1 MIRLPLTFLLALM
14 PCLAAA
20 QSFDGAYVSA
30 EALAYSSER
39 DMGQLTYSGG
49 AQVSFGPG
57 ILASADL
64 TFYGFETLEGDAS
77 SATLHSAYWIT
88 PDTAVGAFLGRDSSG
103 GSDGAFYGIEGRT
116 SFSVAAI
123 EGFLGQSDGTMT
135 DGLMYGLSGQ
145 FSFAGL
151 EMTAG
156 YAGIGGDDATDHL
169 SLTGAWR
176 LGPGPSLYA
185 EFGTLSGAVDDDYIA
200 LGIRLGIGQNGGT
213 TFGPRSVFEIAPGL

>member
-1 MIRLPLTFLLALM
+1 MTRLPLTFLLTLI
-14 PCLAAA
+14 PGLAAA
-20 QSFDGAYVSA
+20 QAFDGAYVSA
-30 EALAYSSER
+30 EALAYSSDR
-39 DMGQLTYSGG
+39 DIGPLTYSGG
-49 AQVSFGPG
+49 AQISFGPS

-64 TFYGFETLEGDAS
+64 TFYGFKALDGDAS
-77 SATLHSAYWIT
+77 STTLHSAYWIT
-88 PDTAVGAFLGRDSSG
+88 PDTALGAFLGRDSYG
-103 GSDGAFYGIEGRT
+103 GADGTFYGIEGRT
-116 SFSVAAI
+116 SLAVAAV
-123 EGFLGQSDGTMT
+123 EGFLGQSDGGVT

-156 YAGIGGDDATDHL
+156 YAGIDGDDATDHL

-176 LGPGPSLYA
+176 LGPGPRLYA
-185 EFGTLSGAVDDDYIA
+185 ELGTLSGAVDDDYIT